1 MKLDVLLSDTHKQK
15 EQRNRKEKRKPHPL
29 GAQADTHDRKTV
41 LKELHV
47 RADRTEKQK
56 REETAASESRDTS
69 PVGIP
74 TVVPSAPREHTAAKI
89 RS

>member
-1 MKLDVLLSDTHKQK
+1 M
-15 EQRNRKEKRKPHPL
+15 

-56 REETAASESRDTS
+56 REETAASESRDTPRNRLERRWVS
-69 PVGIP
+69 LKRPRCDIDGVGEGL
-74 TVVPSAPREHTAAKI
+74 TVVPRARRESTQPQKFVH
-89 RS
+89 